1 MTGEQTAD
9 PDFDVRVARP
19 AYVRTHPRVLFDE
32 AHNNFHT
39 TAGRYKPFADLI
51 RNDGYGVTTNSEKFS
66 AQTLAGYDVLVISN
80 ALGPRGQRAAAAFTE
95 EECDAVRDWVR
106 AGGSLLLIADH
117 APMGAAAEI
126 LSKRFGV
133 EMSKGFTADPV
144 NYDKGSNEVSQL
156 VFSRENGLL
165 GEHAITRGRSAAERV
180 NRVVT
185 FTGQSLRG
193 PEGSAAV
200 LRLGDTARDKL
211 PGEDKEVSAAGRA
224 QAVAL
229 KFGKGRAV
237 VLGEAAMLT
246 AQISAE
252 GEKFGMNVPGTDDRQ
267 FALNVMHWLSGLLK

>member
-1 MTGEQTAD
+1 LA
-9 PDFDVRVARP
+9 
-19 AYVRTHPRVLFDE
+19 
-32 AHNNFHT
+32 
-39 TAGRYKPFADLI
+39 
-51 RNDGYGVTTNSEKFS
+51 VTLYPSLRIKS
-66 AQTLAGYDVLVISN
+66 AKTLAGYDVLVISN
-80 ALGPRGQRAAAAFTE
+80 ALGPRGQRASAAFTE

-126 LSKRFGV
+126 LSMRFGV
-133 EMSKGFTADPV
+133 EMSKGYTTDPV
-144 NYDKGSNEVSQL
+144 NYDKSSNERSQL

-165 GEHAITRGRSAAERV
+165 GEHAINSGRSAAERV

-193 PEGSAAV
+193 PEGSFAI
-200 LRLGDTARDKL
+200 LRLGDTARDQL
-211 PGEDKEVSAAGRA
+211 PGEKNEVSAAGRA

-246 AQISAE
+246 AQVSAE